1 MAYTCLI
8 GPELEDAVA
17 YARALT
23 GDTDPTNY
31 QIPDASYAAI
41 TADVNRDLSRFLPLS
56 DIVGDIYNRTSTL
69 VTSAGVTRYI
79 CNAAGGFNEPVRSIT
94 DVLYRAT
101 GGLSGASEIGY
112 LALLPFSPM
121 NMFLYNPSVLDQP
134 TGRFERDAYLNE
146 LDHYGIGKA
155 GIIQD
160 RATGKFA
167 IDLFPTPGAS
177 GLPIYVRYDTNHIAT
192 ALNDGFGS
200 VKYPTIPEQNVRD
213 FKELLLAKAQ
223 KTLALI
229 ASQTT
234 SAAAG
239 QIKVASSPEGL
250 FRLADRT
257 ETDVYLRLGVGQGV
271 GEVSS

>member
-1 MAYTCLI
+1 MAYTCQI

-17 YARALT
+17 YVRALT
-23 GDTDPTNY
+23 GDVDSTSY
-31 QIPDASYAAI
+31 QIPDTSYAAI
-41 TADVNRDLSRFLPLS
+41 VADVNRDLSRFVPLS
-56 DIVGDIYNRTSTL
+56 DIVGNVYNRTSTL
-69 VTSAGVTRYI
+69 VTTAGVTRYI
-79 CNAAGGFNEPVRSIT
+79 CNAAAGFSEPVRAIT

-146 LDHYGIGKA
+146 LDHYGVGKA
-155 GIIQD
+155 GVLID

-177 GLPIYVRYDTNHIAT
+177 GLPIFVRYDTNHAIVPVA
-192 ALNDGFGS
+192 DGFGS
-200 VKYPTIPEQNVRD
+200 VQIPTIPEQNVRD

-223 KTLALI
+223 KTLALL
-229 ASQTT
+229 AAQTMN
-234 SAAAG
+234 AAAG
-239 QIKVASSPEGL
+239 QIKVSSNPDQL
-250 FRLADRT
+250 YRQADRT
-257 ETDVYLRLGVGQGV
+257 EMDVYLRLGVAQGV